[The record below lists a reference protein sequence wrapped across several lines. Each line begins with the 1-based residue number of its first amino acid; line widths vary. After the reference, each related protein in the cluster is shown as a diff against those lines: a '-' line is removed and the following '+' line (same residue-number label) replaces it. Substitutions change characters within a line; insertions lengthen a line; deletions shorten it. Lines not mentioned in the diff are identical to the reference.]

1 MNTKY
6 YMSIPWFYTWSDQV
20 FHKIM
25 QDTVKGFDL
34 RPIQS
39 EASTLKERATLVV
52 SSMKSTS
59 EPYILFSVSDVIV
72 NSGFSSEISEMKSD
86 IIFVDAPKHMA
97 QTSLML
103 LKNTSDVLEFWT
115 SLSTSDVTFEESI
128 SNFKG
133 TSSKFPPKCLTTDT
147 WDKRS
152 DFKILV
158 LISNGYGKEFDF
170 AEKIFRMAQY
180 VDFQEY
186 MQYVPE
192 DVVPFIYKIQEL
204 LFLTHKEMKKSS

>member
-1 MNTKY
+1 
-6 YMSIPWFYTWSDQV
+6 MSIPWFYTWSNQV
-20 FHKIM
+20 FDKVM

-34 RPIQS
+34 KPIQS
-39 EASTLKERATLVV
+39 DAITLKERAALVV

-59 EPYILFSVSDVIV
+59 EPYILFSISDTIV
-72 NSGFSSEISEMKSD
+72 NSGFASEVSKINCDMA
-86 IIFVDAPKHMA
+86 FVDAPNGLS
-97 QTSLML
+97 QTSLMF
-103 LKNTSDVLEFWT
+103 LKNSSDVIDFWT
-115 SLSTSDVTFEESI
+115 SVSTSELTLEENL

-133 TSSKFPPKCLTTDT
+133 VTSKFSSKCLTTDT
-147 WDKRS
+147 WDKTS
-152 DFKILV
+152 DFSILV
-158 LISNGYGKEFDF
+158 LISSGFGNEFDF

-204 LFLTHKEMKKSS
+204 LFLTHKEMKNTS